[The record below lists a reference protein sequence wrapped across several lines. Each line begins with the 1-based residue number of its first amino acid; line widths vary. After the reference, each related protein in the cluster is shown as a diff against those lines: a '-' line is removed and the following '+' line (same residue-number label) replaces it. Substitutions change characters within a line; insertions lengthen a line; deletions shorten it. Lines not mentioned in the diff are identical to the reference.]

1 MNAPPAGAT
10 LILLGT
16 SATLDRAADSG
27 SRVRIALA
35 GSPPTLA
42 SVPVSTGPDGRP
54 APPQTQAVASALAA
68 LPPRSPLVLVGA
80 APDGAQRSVVLALGD
95 TPPASSAPDSNGIVT
110 VVFEGDV
117 VDSPADVALSRGA
130 AAGYVSAPGRV
141 SRAALPARRGV
152 CGRAVVMVEG
162 GGAEGRVRRKR
173 VEGRVAR
180 KTPPPPRR
188 PPPCLPRAARSNLAC
203 SAGPPAPATPRPA

>member
-1 MNAPPAGAT
+1 MFHAVACGGGVRGRRAARLGARRAARKTRRDAARRPRSPSSPPAGVNAPPAGAT

-141 SRAALPARRGV
+141 SRAALPAR
-152 CGRAVVMVEG
+152 AAFA
-162 GGAEGRVRRKR
+162 GGAAVYVDVRW
-173 VEGRVAR
+173 
-180 KTPPPPRR
+180 
-188 PPPCLPRAARSNLAC
+188 
-203 SAGPPAPATPRPA
+203 